1 MKKRKH
7 FKRRRPN
14 RSRAGDYCIYFVLTL
29 FGMFMAFPLVYAIN
43 SAFKPLD
50 EIFVYPPRLFVQNPT
65 LDNFQDLFVILGKS
79 WVPFSRYFFNTAFIT
94 AVGTAGHLLISSMGA
109 YVIAKYDFPGGRKF
123 SNLVVTALMFNG
135 YVTAIPN
142 YIVMSK
148 IGWVN
153 TIWAVIVPAFAAPL
167 GFFLMRQF
175 MDGIPDTLM
184 DAAKIDGA
192 KEWKIYTKIVM
203 PLVKPASLTLIIL
216 SVQGLWNT
224 RASNFIYSEEMKTL
238 PYALSQIIAGGI
250 ARAGVGSAVTLIMM
264 IVPICT
270 FIISQSNI
278 LQTMATSGIKE

>member
-65 LDNFQDLFVILGKS
+65 LDNFQDLFVILSKS

-94 AVGTAGHLLISSMGA
+94 VVGTAGHLLISSMGA
-109 YVIAKYDFPGGRKF
+109 YVIAKYDFPGGKMF

-192 KEWKIYTKIVM
+192 KEWKIYTRIVM